1 MDNATANKAHSEDP
15 RVASAIAHWA
25 PRFVSNGV
33 PLTDFEEVTAG
44 VNRWEDWCSAWCARA
59 AQHEASGR
67 QALDDGFML
76 SAAQHLTTAAV
87 CYHFSKFV
95 FVVDLAQMRAAHMKA
110 VECRKLALPHLRPAG
125 EYVRIPFEGKSFAGI
140 LRRPAGVARPPIVVM
155 CMGLDSAKEEMESYE
170 SLFLARGLATLSF
183 DGPGQGES
191 EYDFPIRGDYEVAV
205 KAVIDW
211 LETRKD
217 IDPDK
222 IGLWG
227 VSLGG
232 YYAPRAAAFEKR
244 VKACIGLS
252 GPYNFGENWNILPEL
267 TRETFRVR
275 SKCATQDAAR
285 RHALTLSMHGVARL
299 IKCPLFLVAGKQDRL
314 VPWQDAERVAKEA
327 AGPVELLLI
336 EDGNHVANNRV
347 YKYRMQSAD
356 WMACQLG
363 MPPH

>member
-1 MDNATANKAHSEDP
+1 MPDA
-15 RVASAIAHWA
+15 RVQSAIHHWA
-25 PRFVSNGV
+25 PRFVANGV
-33 PLTDFEEVTAG
+33 PLTDFQEVTAG
-44 VNRWEDWCSAWCARA
+44 LDHWEDWCSAWCTRA
-59 AQHEASGR
+59 AQHEAIGR
-67 QALDDGFML
+67 KALAEGFNL

-95 FVVDLAQMRAAHMKA
+95 FVLDPEQMRAAQMKA

-125 EYVRIPFEGKSFAGI
+125 DYVRIPFEGKSFAGI
-140 LRRPAGVARPPIVVM
+140 LRCPAGAARPPIVVM

-191 EYDFPIRGDYEVAV
+191 EYDFAIRGDYEVAV

-211 LETRKD
+211 LETRQD
-217 IDPDK
+217 IDAGK

-252 GPYNFGENWNILPEL
+252 GPYDFGAIWDALPEL

-275 SKCATQDAAR
+275 SKCATQEDAR
-285 RHALTLSMHGVARL
+285 QHALTLSMQGVAQQ
-299 IKCPLFLVAGKQDRL
+299 IKCPLYLVAGK
-314 VPWQDAERVAKEA
+314 
-327 AGPVELLLI
+327 
-336 EDGNHVANNRV
+336 
-347 YKYRMQSAD
+347 
-356 WMACQLG
+356 
-363 MPPH
+363 

>member
-1 MDNATANKAHSEDP
+1 MPDA
-15 RVASAIAHWA
+15 RVQSAIHHWA
-25 PRFVSNGV
+25 PRFVANGV
-33 PLTDFEEVTAG
+33 PLTDFQEVTAG
-44 VNRWEDWCSAWCARA
+44 LERWEDWCSAWCARA
-59 AQHEASGR
+59 AQHEAIGR
-67 QALDDGFML
+67 TALAGGFKL

-87 CYHFSKFV
+87 CYHFAKFV
-95 FVVDLAQMRAAHMKA
+95 FVLDPEQMRAAHLKA

-125 EYVRIPFEGKSFAGI
+125 DYVRIPFEGKSFAGI
-140 LRRPAGVARPPIVVM
+140 LRHPADSARPPIVVM

-191 EYDFPIRGDYEVAV
+191 EYDLAIRGDYEVAV
-205 KAVIDW
+205 KAVVDW
-211 LETRKD
+211 LEARPD
-217 IDPDK
+217 IDAGK

-252 GPYNFGENWNILPEL
+252 GPYDFGAIWDALPDL

-275 SKCATQDAAR
+275 SKCTTQRDAR
-285 RHALTLSMHGVARL
+285 KHALTLSMHGVARQ
-299 IKCPLFLVAGKQDRL
+299 IRCPLYLVAGKQDRL
-314 VPWQDAERVAKEA
+314 VPWQDAERVAREA
-327 AGPVELLLI
+327 SGPVELVAI

-347 YKYRMQSAD
+347 YKYRAQSAD
-356 WMACQLG
+356 WMATQLG
-363 MPPH
+363 VAKC

>member
-1 MDNATANKAHSEDP
+1 
-15 RVASAIAHWA
+15 
-25 PRFVSNGV
+25 V
-33 PLTDFEEVTAG
+33 PLTDFQEVTAG
-44 VNRWEDWCSAWCARA
+44 IERWEDWCRAWCARA
-59 AQHEASGR
+59 AQHEAIGR
-67 QALDDGFML
+67 RALADGFGL

-95 FVVDLAQMRAAHMKA
+95 FVLDPAQMRAAHLKA

-125 EYVRIPFEGKSFAGI
+125 DYVRIAFEGKSFAGI
-140 LRRPAGVARPPIVVM
+140 LRRPAGAARPPIVVM

-170 SLFLARGLATLSF
+170 SLFLARGLATLAF

-191 EYDFPIRGDYEVAV
+191 EYDFAIRGDYEVAV

-211 LETRKD
+211 LERRQD
-217 IDPDK
+217 VDAGK

-252 GPYNFGENWNILPEL
+252 GPYDFGAIWDALPEL

-275 SKCATQDAAR
+275 SKCATQDDAR
-285 RHALTLSMHGVARL
+285 RHALTLSMRGVAQQ
-299 IKCPLFLVAGKQDRL
+299 ITCPLYLVAGKQDRL
-314 VPWQDAERVAKEA
+314 VPWQDAERVARETS
-327 AGPVELLLI
+327 GPVELVAI

-347 YKYRMQSAD
+347 YKYRTQSAD
-356 WMACQLG
+356 WMAQQLG
-363 MPPH
+363 LSKS

>member
-1 MDNATANKAHSEDP
+1 MPDA
-15 RVASAIAHWA
+15 RVQSAIHHWA
-25 PRFVSNGV
+25 PRFVANGV
-33 PLTDFEEVTAG
+33 PLTDFQEVTSG
-44 VNRWEDWCSAWCARA
+44 IERWEDWCRAWCARA
-59 AQHEASGR
+59 AQHEAIGR
-67 QALDDGFML
+67 RALADGFGL

-95 FVVDLAQMRAAHMKA
+95 FVLDPAQMRAAHLKA

-125 EYVRIPFEGKSFAGI
+125 DYVRIAFEGKSFAGI
-140 LRRPAGVARPPIVVM
+140 LRRPAGAARPPIVVM

-170 SLFLARGLATLSF
+170 SLFLARGLATLAF

-191 EYDFPIRGDYEVAV
+191 EYDFAIRGDYEVAV

-211 LETRKD
+211 LERRQD
-217 IDPDK
+217 VDAGK

-252 GPYNFGENWNILPEL
+252 GPYDFGAIWDALPEL

-275 SKCATQDAAR
+275 SKCATQDDAR
-285 RHALTLSMHGVARL
+285 RHALTLSMRGVAQQ
-299 IKCPLFLVAGKQDRL
+299 ITCPLYLVAGKQDRL
-314 VPWQDAERVAKEA
+314 VPWQDAERVARETS
-327 AGPVELLLI
+327 GPVELVAI

-347 YKYRMQSAD
+347 YKYRTQSAD
-356 WMACQLG
+356 WMAQQLG
-363 MPPH
+363 LSKS